1 MTNNVVSVNGKQPN
15 DGSEKRSLLVVE
27 DNPTMRLLLKHVL
40 KTAYEVETASCVD
53 EALRMAQ
60 ERLFDALV
68 LDIHLGETR
77 TGIDLLQLL
86 RQMPAYR
93 EVPAVACTASV
104 GSRASA
110 LEAGFDE
117 YVEKANV
124 RDTLTTRCRRGARGG
139 RSCRAYHST
148 WESSR
153 ALFGSPGGVPNKLTT
168 LLAWTFQ
175 RWFGSP
181 SNNVLPLLTRLP

>member
-27 DNPTMRLLLKHVL
+27 DNPTMRLLMKHVL

-60 ERLFDALV
+60 ERGFDGLL
-68 LDIHLGETR
+68 LDIQLGEPR
-77 TGIDLLQLL
+77 TGIDLLQML

-93 EVPAVACTASV
+93 EVPAVACTASR
-104 GSRASA
+104 GPGDRERI

-117 YVEKANV
+117 YVEKPFSITQLHEA
-124 RDTLTTRCRRGARGG
+124 LARVL
-139 RSCRAYHST
+139 RSS
-148 WESSR
+148 
-153 ALFGSPGGVPNKLTT
+153 
-168 LLAWTFQ
+168 
-175 RWFGSP
+175 
-181 SNNVLPLLTRLP
+181 

>member
-27 DNPTMRLLLKHVL
+27 DNPTMRLLMKHVL

-60 ERLFDALV
+60 ERGFDGLL
-68 LDIHLGETR
+68 LDIQLGEPR
-77 TGIDLLQLL
+77 TGIDLLQML

-93 EVPAVACTASV
+93 EVPAVACTASR
-104 GSRASA
+104 GPGDRERI

-117 YVEKANV
+117 YVEKPFTKEQLHA
-124 RDTLTTRCRRGARGG
+124 
-139 RSCRAYHST
+139 
-148 WESSR
+148 
-153 ALFGSPGGVPNKLTT
+153 ALERVFNAQLQSP
-168 LLAWTFQ
+168 
-175 RWFGSP
+175 
-181 SNNVLPLLTRLP
+181 RL